1 MFVVVVVE
9 EEVEEE
15 AEVVVV
21 VAVGVVVVVVVVV
34 AVVVILVVVVAA
46 AAVVVVLVVV
56 VVVVVLPSDSR
67 TSVDVRQSPNQT
79 IGPAITVDSRLSQK
93 MFGPRPQ
100 ATSMMLYRPL
110 RAKHTESKHLRVQ
123 QELSEQRTSYASC
136 AHDSQ
141 ARSTTQKPHAK
152 THL

>member
-56 VVVVVLPSDSR
+56 VVVLPSDSR

-93 MFGPRPQ
+93 IFGPRPQ

-123 QELSEQRTSYASC
+123 QELSEQRTSYALC

>member
-46 AAVVVVLVVV
+46 AAVVVVLVV

-123 QELSEQRTSYASC
+123 QELSEQRTSYALC